1 MLIDHCG
8 DAAVFVPPPVEEL
21 TPEERG
27 RLRSRL
33 VGVVE
38 SWRGA
43 MEIGMR
49 VATLCQHRDAAGI
62 ASGDG
67 VTWFRAGGAPVMVGV
82 TSPAAV
88 GLICV
93 NLGEDVPEKP
103 DTRLTQLDL
112 ALLDAWADRAVR
124 DLVAALN
131 AGSAGEILRRIDA
144 PGEIAAEWGPVVSA
158 ELTFAGEMP
167 AGVIAIGESV
177 AHRHTRATRGPV
189 TTLGDRPELLW
200 QAKVTVEA
208 AITAEPVPL
217 PELLTLECGDVLLLG
232 QKTALGAALSAG
244 ETVVAEG
251 RPGAREGLRAVR
263 IKGAVLTDR
272 EDGLGETSDGF

>member
-8 DAAVFVPPPVEEL
+8 EPTVFTPPPVEEL
-21 TPEERG
+21 TPAERG

-49 VATLCQHRDAAGI
+49 VATLCQHRDAARV

-67 VTWFRAGGAPVMVGV
+67 VTWFRAGGAPVMVGL

-93 NLGEDVPEKP
+93 SLGADVPENP
-103 DTRLTQLDL
+103 DTHLTALDL

-124 DLVAALN
+124 ELVAALD
-131 AGSAGEILRRIDA
+131 AGSAGEILRQADA
-144 PGEIAAEWGPVVSA
+144 PGEIAAEWRAVVVADLTLA
-158 ELTFAGEMP
+158 EEIH
-167 AGVIAIGESV
+167 AGVIVVGEEI
-177 AHRHTRATRGPV
+177 ARQHTRGTGAPV
-189 TTLGDRPELLW
+189 TTLRDRPELLL
-200 QAKVTVEA
+200 QANVTVEA
-208 AITAEPVPL
+208 AIRSEPVPL

-232 QKTALGAALSAG
+232 QKTALKAALSAG
-244 ETVVAEG
+244 EAVVAEG
-251 RPGAREGLRAVR
+251 RPGAREGMRAVR
-263 IKGAVLTDR
+263 TKGAVLTDR